1 MRNGWERRKT
11 AGEKNPEKREA
22 PPTPTQKSKSSKI
35 DLILLLDHGHKSLSL
50 RNRR

>member
-1 MRNGWERRKT
+1 MGWERRKT

-22 PPTPTQKSKSSKI
+22 PPTPPDIEIIESKSI
-35 DLILLLDHGHKSLSL
+35 LISFDHGHKSLSL